1 MKNRKIIIGSRG
13 SKLALIY
20 AEKAREKILK
30 YSKDFGIE
38 EVIIKEI
45 VTKGDQVQDK
55 RLSEVGGKGLFSKT
69 IEVELLEKKI
79 DIAVHA
85 LKDMP
90 SEATKGLLTD
100 CFLERNDPR
109 EILISK
115 DNKDLKDLASNSI
128 IGTSSFRREFQI
140 KKIRDD
146 LNCKLIRGN
155 VDTRIRKLNENLYDA
170 VILSY
175 AGINS
180 LGLNQNISQIF
191 STSEIIPCAGQGVI
205 ALQCRNDD
213 EDLIELL
220 KSVNHQ
226 STQNSIKTERD
237 VLKVLEGDCETAV
250 GVFARINDNKIDIA
264 IHALKD
270 MPSEETEGLL
280 TNCFLERNDPREIL
294 ISRDKKY
301 LKDLAPN
308 SIIGTSS
315 YRREFQIKKIRK
327 DLECKLIRG
336 NVDTRIKKLNEN
348 LYDAI
353 ILSYA
358 GINSLGL
365 DQDISQTFSTTE
377 LIPSAGQGVIA
388 LQCRSNDEE
397 LIELLKKINHQT
409 THNSIKAERN
419 VLKVLEGDCETAVG
433 VFASIDGDKIN
444 LEAELFSLDGSKRF
458 YLKLSENI
466 DKANELG
473 IEMGKTL
480 KKISNN
486 SYKK

>member
-30 YSKDFGIE
+30 HSKDFGIE

-45 VTKGDQVQDK
+45 ITKGDQVQDK

-90 SEATKGLLTD
+90 SEETRGLLTD

-115 DNKDLKDLASNSI
+115 DNKHLKDLALNSI

-170 VILSY
+170 IILSY
-175 AGINS
+175 AGIDS
-180 LGLNQNISQIF
+180 LGLNQNISQTF

-205 ALQCRNDD
+205 ALQCRNND
-213 EDLIELL
+213 EDLIKLL
-220 KSVNHQ
+220 KQVDHQ
-226 STQNSIKTERD
+226 STHS
-237 VLKVLEGDCETAV
+237 
-250 GVFARINDNKIDIA
+250 
-264 IHALKD
+264 
-270 MPSEETEGLL
+270 
-280 TNCFLERNDPREIL
+280 
-294 ISRDKKY
+294 
-301 LKDLAPN
+301 
-308 SIIGTSS
+308 
-315 YRREFQIKKIRK
+315 
-327 DLECKLIRG
+327 
-336 NVDTRIKKLNEN
+336 
-348 LYDAI
+348 
-353 ILSYA
+353 
-358 GINSLGL
+358 
-365 DQDISQTFSTTE
+365 
-377 LIPSAGQGVIA
+377 
-388 LQCRSNDEE
+388 
-397 LIELLKKINHQT
+397 
-409 THNSIKAERN
+409 SIKAERN

-433 VFASIDGDKIN
+433 AFANIVGDKIN
-444 LEAELFSLDGSKRF
+444 LEVELFSLDGSKRF
-458 YLKLSENI
+458 HLNSSENI
-466 DKANELG
+466 DKAEELG

-480 KKISNN
+480 KKMSNN

>member
-30 YSKDFGIE
+30 HSKDFGIE

-45 VTKGDQVQDK
+45 ITKGDQVQDK

-90 SEATKGLLTD
+90 SEETKGLLTD

-115 DNKDLKDLASNSI
+115 DNKHLKDLALNSI

-140 KKIRDD
+140 KKIRED
-146 LNCKLIRGN
+146 LDCKLIRGN

-170 VILSY
+170 IILSY
-175 AGINS
+175 AGIDS
-180 LGLNQNISQIF
+180 LGLNQNISQTF

-205 ALQCRNDD
+205 ALQCRDND
-213 EDLIELL
+213 EGLIELL
-220 KSVNHQ
+220 KQVDHQ
-226 STQNSIKTERD
+226 STHS
-237 VLKVLEGDCETAV
+237 
-250 GVFARINDNKIDIA
+250 
-264 IHALKD
+264 
-270 MPSEETEGLL
+270 
-280 TNCFLERNDPREIL
+280 
-294 ISRDKKY
+294 
-301 LKDLAPN
+301 
-308 SIIGTSS
+308 
-315 YRREFQIKKIRK
+315 
-327 DLECKLIRG
+327 
-336 NVDTRIKKLNEN
+336 
-348 LYDAI
+348 
-353 ILSYA
+353 
-358 GINSLGL
+358 
-365 DQDISQTFSTTE
+365 
-377 LIPSAGQGVIA
+377 
-388 LQCRSNDEE
+388 
-397 LIELLKKINHQT
+397 
-409 THNSIKAERN
+409 SIKAERN

-433 VFASIDGDKIN
+433 AFANIEGDKIN
-444 LEAELFSLDGSKRF
+444 LEVELFSLDGSKRF
-458 YLKLSENI
+458 YLKSSESI
-466 DKANELG
+466 DKAEELG

-480 KKISNN
+480 KKMSNN